1 MKRFYF
7 CSALLLLLFS
17 CSQGINEE
25 APATPLVI
33 NTGFE
38 SMTDLAGNGKTSVAG
53 SQIRWT
59 SAAQDKVLYVFDS
72 KGVKNVFTRNSIG
85 HHVDVAQSPVNDNRW
100 D

>member
-33 NTGFE
+33 KTGFE

-72 KGVKNVFTRNSIG
+72 KGVKNVFTSSESAESATRYFSGTISNGS
-85 HHVDVAQSPVNDNRW
+85 
-100 D
+100 